1 MKSEFLSTAAHEL
14 RTPMSSIYGYAE
26 LLDTQELT
34 PEEKAEFLKI
44 ILAESKA
51 MATILND
58 LLDLARIEARL
69 AQDFV
74 MTRIDL
80 YALIQEVAANMA
92 VAHNRERPKLIATKQ
107 SYWINADKAKIIQ
120 VLNNVLSNAYKYSPN
135 GGAVTVEIITSSKAI
150 QSSLGIDADFIG
162 IRVTDKGIGMTPEQ
176 LKHVF
181 ERFYRADTSGKILGT
196 GLGLSIVK
204 EIVELHHG
212 NVTID
217 SVLGKGSTLTL
228 WLPRAIEPLTSL
240 Q

>member
-1 MKSEFLSTAAHEL
+1 
-14 RTPMSSIYGYAE
+14 MSSIYGYAE

-34 PEEKAEFLKI
+34 PEEKTEFLKI

-74 MTRIDL
+74 MTRINL
-80 YALIQEVAANMA
+80 PALIQEVAANMA
-92 VAHNRERPKLIATKQ
+92 VAHGRESPQLIAKETMI
-107 SYWINADKAKIIQ
+107 YADKAKVTQ
-120 VLNNVLSNAYKYSPN
+120 VLNNVLSNAYKYSPK
-135 GGAVTVEIITSSKAI
+135 GGAVSVDIVTPNKAV
-150 QSSLGIDADFIG
+150 QDSLGIGVDFIG
-162 IRVTDKGIGMTPEQ
+162 ICVTDKGIGMTPEQ
-176 LKHVF
+176 LNHVF

-217 SVLGKGSTLTL
+217 SVFGKGTTLTI
-228 WLPRAIEPLTSL
+228 WLPLAIEPLASL

>member
-1 MKSEFLSTAAHEL
+1 
-14 RTPMSSIYGYAE
+14 
-26 LLDTQELT
+26 
-34 PEEKAEFLKI
+34 
-44 ILAESKA
+44 

-74 MTRIDL
+74 MAHIDL
-80 YALIQEVAANMA
+80 YALIQEVAANLA
-92 VAHNRERPKLIATKQ
+92 VAHNRERPKLIAKEKTI
-107 SYWINADKAKIIQ
+107 YINADKAKIIQ

-135 GGAVTVEIITSSKAI
+135 GGAVTVEITPPSNAI
-150 QSSLGIDADFIG
+150 QSSLGIGVDFIG
-162 IRVTDKGIGMTPEQ
+162 ICVTDKGIGMTPEQ
-176 LKHVF
+176 LNHVF

-217 SVLGKGSTLTL
+217 SVFGKGSTLTI
-228 WLPRAIEPLTSL
+228 WLPLAIEPLASL